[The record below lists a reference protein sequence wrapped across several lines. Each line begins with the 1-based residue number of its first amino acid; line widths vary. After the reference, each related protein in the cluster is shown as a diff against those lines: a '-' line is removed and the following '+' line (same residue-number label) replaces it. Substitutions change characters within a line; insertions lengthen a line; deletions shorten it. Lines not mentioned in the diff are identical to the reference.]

1 LLYDC
6 ISGGEKLVE
15 NKITIPY
22 QIKGI
27 KPSERK
33 EGYVEVLME
42 PVDKLDYN
50 QEEKDLDN
58 IPIKVTGVGPD
69 GSAFPPG
76 FQNQLTQMLKGAMP
90 PMFKGKKSY
99 DPRRL
104 IHVESE
110 IDFLARNWKYGD
122 IIDVTLEKVKKAEE
136 VRHPKE

>member
-1 LLYDC
+1 M
-6 ISGGEKLVE
+6 VE

-27 KPSERK
+27 KPSDKK

-42 PVDKLDYN
+42 PVDKLDYK
-50 QEEKDLDN
+50 QDEYSDN
-58 IPIKVTGVGPD
+58 VPIKISGI
-69 GSAFPPG
+69 GSNGSPFPPG
-76 FQNQLTQMLKGAMP
+76 LQDQLTGVLRTAMY
-90 PMFKGKKSY
+90 PMFKGKKNQ

-122 IIDVTLEKVKKAEE
+122 IIDVTLNKVKKAEDLS
-136 VRHPKE
+136 HAKE

>member
-1 LLYDC
+1 M
-6 ISGGEKLVE
+6 IE

-42 PVDKLDYN
+42 PVDKIDYGK
-50 QEEKDLDN
+50 EEEMPDN
-58 IPIKVTGVGPD
+58 IPIQVTGIGPD
-69 GSAFPPG
+69 GSPFPPG
-76 FQNQLTQMLKGAMP
+76 FQNQLTQIMKSAIP
-90 PMFKGKKSY
+90 PMYKGKKGY

-122 IIDVTLEKVKKAEE
+122 VIDVTLEKVKKAED
-136 VRHPKE
+136 VHHPKE

>member
-1 LLYDC
+1 M
-6 ISGGEKLVE
+6 VE

-42 PVDKLDYN
+42 PVDKIDYSK
-50 QEEKDLDN
+50 EEEMSGN
-58 IPIKVTGVGPD
+58 IPIKVTGIGPD
-69 GSAFPPG
+69 GSPFPPG
-76 FQNQLTQMLKGAMP
+76 FQNQLTQMMKSAMP
-90 PMFKGKKSY
+90 MMYKGRKGY

-122 IIDVTLEKVKKAEE
+122 VIDVTLEKVKKAEDIH
-136 VRHPKE
+136 RPKE

>member
-1 LLYDC
+1 M
-6 ISGGEKLVE
+6 VE

-42 PVDKLDYN
+42 PVDKIDYGK
-50 QEEKDLDN
+50 EEEMSDN
-58 IPIKVTGVGPD
+58 IPIKVTGIGPN
-69 GSAFPPG
+69 GSPFPLD
-76 FQNQLTQMLKGAMP
+76 FQNQLTQMMKSAMP
-90 PMFKGKKSY
+90 PMYRGKKGY

-122 IIDVTLEKVKKAEE
+122 VIDVTLEKVKKAEDIH
-136 VRHPKE
+136 HPKE

>member
-1 LLYDC
+1 M
-6 ISGGEKLVE
+6 VE

-27 KPSERK
+27 KPSDKK

-42 PVDKLDYN
+42 PVDKLDYK
-50 QEEKDLDN
+50 QDDYSDN
-58 IPIKVTGVGPD
+58 VPIKISGI
-69 GSAFPPG
+69 GSNGSPFPPG
-76 FQNQLTQMLKGAMP
+76 LQDQLTGVLRTAMY
-90 PMFKGKKSY
+90 PMFKGKKNQ

-122 IIDVTLEKVKKAEE
+122 IIDITLNKVKEAEDLS
-136 VRHPKE
+136 HTKE